1 MKQLKKL
8 LSSLLIISL
17 VINVP
22 AFAKIKSI
30 TVVGEETKQE
40 TTKQKEEETTIEETT
55 TAKEITKK
63 TNNTTKTTQA
73 QTTVA
78 GSSEAK
84 NEIVPPEN
92 QINQDLIA
100 ANLAQEKALQEQANR
115 IAALQQELKAATTPM
130 SYAGAWTKEEGF
142 WVFYEVSTNQKLKN
156 RFLDYGG
163 KAYYFDQLGHMT
175 VGWKL
180 INNKWYYFNKNGDMQ
195 KGWLET
201 STDAWYYLDPETGVM
216 QNSDRIIDGE
226 LFNFSSDGLWIKNI
240 NQVEKENLSVY
251 VKSIV
256 RYVTSMHKLKKVN
269 PEKEFK
275 EKINKIID
283 GLPKDVLSRI
293 ASQVENIYICMEQ
306 ENQNKNY
313 LRSVSYKDEDGQR
326 EYEYLPFTS
335 TKTNIFVMGNNEYNL
350 YYGIGEWLA
359 KTIKYKLQA
368 LYNTSVWKVIHSNQS
383 GDIDELLSLTGTN
396 GLIFYSA
403 DQLTSLSCAIGW
415 FLMDPMV
422 LKETNDTAY
431 KFIAQYIDITVGSP
445 LIYE

>member
-1 MKQLKKL
+1 MKQMKKL

-17 VINVP
+17 MINVP
-22 AFAKIKSI
+22 TFAKIKSI

-40 TTKQKEEETTIEETT
+40 TTKEEETTIEETT
-55 TAKEITKK
+55 TVKETTAKKNNSTKK
-63 TNNTTKTTQA
+63 TETTAANNQA
-73 QTTVA
+73 KA
-78 GSSEAK
+78 A
-84 NEIVPPEN
+84 EIAPPEN

-100 ANLAQEKALQEQANR
+100 ANLAQEKALQEQADR

-130 SYAGAWTKEEGF
+130 SYAGSWTKEGGF
-142 WVFYEVSTNQKLKN
+142 WVFYEASTNQKLKN
-156 RFLDYGG
+156 RFLDYDG
-163 KAYYFDQLGHMT
+163 KAYYFDQLGHMS

-180 INNKWYYFNKNGDMQ
+180 INNKWYYFNKNGDMK

-201 STDAWYYLDPETGVM
+201 SANAWYYLDPETGIM

-240 NQVEKENLSVY
+240 NQVEQKSLAVY
-251 VKSIV
+251 VKSLV
-256 RYVTSMHKLKKVN
+256 RYVNTMSKLKKVN
-269 PEKEFK
+269 PDKEFK
-275 EKINKIID
+275 DKINKIID

-293 ASQVENIYICMEQ
+293 SSQIDNIYICMEQ
-306 ENQNKNY
+306 ESQNKNY
-313 LRSVSYKDEDGQR
+313 LRSVSYKDEYNQR
-326 EYEYLPFTS
+326 EYEYLPFNS

-422 LKETNDTAY
+422 LKEANNTTY
-431 KFIAQYIDITVGSP
+431 KFINQYIDITTGSP